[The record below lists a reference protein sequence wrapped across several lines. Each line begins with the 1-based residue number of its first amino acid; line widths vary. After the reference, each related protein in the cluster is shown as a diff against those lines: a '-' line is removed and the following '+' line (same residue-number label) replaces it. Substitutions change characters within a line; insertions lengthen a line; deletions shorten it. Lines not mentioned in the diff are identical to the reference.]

1 MCYDESAPPQLEN
14 LKQMIIRFKKGK
26 NQHKHKPDTLTC
38 IRDDRS
44 VTWTHIHRG
53 FVQHDFAHYV
63 VETTLGFQNAFF
75 GLVAKGYDIPD
86 FSLPTSKRPFKM
98 PKEAIAVEPIV
109 ALLQAEQWESFPDP
123 LLQSDSQELPTNV
136 TPEQIETMRKHLQKL
151 LQQWNNLMPGES
163 MDLQFYA

>member
-1 MCYDESAPPQLEN
+1 
-14 LKQMIIRFKKGK
+14 MIIRFKKGK

-38 IRDDRS
+38 IRDDGS

-86 FSLPTSKRPFKM
+86 FSLPTSKRPFKI
-98 PKEAIAVEPIV
+98 PKEAIVAEPIV
-109 ALLQAEQWESFPDP
+109 ALLQAELWESFPDP
-123 LLQSDSQELPTNV
+123 LLQPDSRELSANV
-136 TPEQIETMRKHLQKL
+136 TPTQIEIMRQHLRKL
-151 LQQWNNLMPGES
+151 LQQWDNLVPGDS
-163 MDLQFYA
+163 MDLQFDTLGERKNGHLA